1 MKSEDLTTGF
11 YIYNEDKNGK
21 LLAYDDAMP
30 IEILDGKLLSEASLE
45 ELEALKINSSVQ

>member
-11 YIYNEDKNGK
+11 YIFNEDENGK

-30 IEILDGKLLSEASLE
+30 IEILDGTLLSEASLE
-45 ELEALKINSSVQ
+45 DLEVLTDALVL